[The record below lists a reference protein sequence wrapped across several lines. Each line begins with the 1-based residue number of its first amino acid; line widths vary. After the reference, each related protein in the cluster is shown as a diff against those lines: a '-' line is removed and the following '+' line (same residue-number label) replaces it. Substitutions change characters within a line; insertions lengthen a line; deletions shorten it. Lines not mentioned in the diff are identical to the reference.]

1 MTRKR
6 KWDYTTDHQEQITT
20 NLRQGRVWNWGIRY
34 SFNFTPEQSAASRAR
49 RLGKGLGP
57 RPHTW
62 KTGPDPELKHLRRRW
77 LRAKNQA
84 RFWSQE
90 WRLTWEQYRD
100 TWAGH
105 TDQLGRTNGSL
116 NLVRRCT
123 GRPKARRD
131 RGPRAWVVDC
141 TNVGG
146 RNDTRTGQGVEIRL
160 DQITDRITATT
171 GAT

>member
-20 NLRQGRVWNWGIRY
+20 NLREGRVWNWGIRY

-49 RLGKGLGP
+49 RMGKGLGP

-100 TWAGH
+100 TWVGH
-105 TDQLGRTNGSL
+105 TDQLGRTMGSL
-116 NLVRRCT
+116 NLVRRDT
-123 GRPKARRD
+123 TRGWTVKNVHLMNRGEAMHRKTRGRKR
-131 RGPRAWVVDC
+131 PRPAGL
-141 TNVGG
+141 GG
-146 RNDTRTGQGVEIRL
+146 GLHQRWRKR
-160 DQITDRITATT
+160 
-171 GAT
+171 